1 MNTLKGVTVLGSTG
15 SIGVSTLDVIA
26 RHPGRFKVVALTAN
40 TQVDRLCEQCQRLHP
55 DHAVMLDES
64 AGIKLREMVSVV
76 GLETEVTS
84 GMAALQEVVANSAT
98 DIVMAA
104 IVGAAGL
111 LPTLAA
117 VQAGVPVSAYPP
129 ATVKKT
135 VVGAGAADKTRV
147 AWMVARLLPGSPAEI
162 GHDASDALAV
172 ALCHAA
178 HLRQN
183 LVEEAVG
190 VSRGGAGNRP
200 GKGQHP

>member
-1 MNTLKGVTVLGSTG
+1 MT
-15 SIGVSTLDVIA
+15 
-26 RHPGRFKVVALTAN
+26 RPG
-40 TQVDRLCEQCQRLHP
+40 
-55 DHAVMLDES
+55 
-64 AGIKLREMVSVV
+64 
-76 GLETEVTS
+76 
-84 GMAALQEVVANSAT
+84 
-98 DIVMAA
+98 
-104 IVGAAGL
+104 VGAARILGL
-111 LPTLAA
+111 DPGSLHTGYGLIEKAGSRLTYLESGTLSPPRRAELPHRLQVLHQRAGDLMARLTPDMVAVEDIFHAANVRSVLKLAHARGVLILAA